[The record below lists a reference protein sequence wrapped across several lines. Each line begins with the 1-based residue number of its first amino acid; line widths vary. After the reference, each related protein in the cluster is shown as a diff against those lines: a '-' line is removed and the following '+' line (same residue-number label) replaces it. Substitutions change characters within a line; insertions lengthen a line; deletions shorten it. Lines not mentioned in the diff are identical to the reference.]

1 MRDTVPP
8 LRRSAVR
15 FTLTPPSRATAPPG
29 GSRGATGGRALPV
42 SASCGRS
49 CVLSRDELGPELLHE
64 HQPRN
69 GDGVRYSCPAK
80 VGKLACTACPLS
92 QHLPPEVTRV
102 TAPEVAR
109 PDGTTGTRK
118 VCNSSVTVPLA
129 VLGKHHQK
137 HRWGSRE
144 WRRSYDRRIRVEQS
158 FGSLKG
164 HTNGIIRPGWT
175 LQVGTVK
182 TSLLLGVAV
191 AAHNLTTLLN
201 WARKTRWTLDPLTL
215 IVIPT
220 SDDIHD
226 PDPGTGASSP
236 AQPGAPP
243 TA

>member
-1 MRDTVPP
+1 
-8 LRRSAVR
+8 VR

-102 TAPEVAR
+102 TAPEVTR
-109 PDGTTGTRK
+109 PDGTTGTPK

-137 HRWGSRE
+137 HRWGSTE
-144 WRRSYDRRIRVEQS
+144 WRRSYDPPQLADDRMA
-158 FGSLKG
+158 GL
-164 HTNGIIRPGWT
+164 P
-175 LQVGTVK
+175 
-182 TSLLLGVAV
+182 VAPPRSPS
-191 AAHNLTTLLN
+191 AA
-201 WARKTRWTLDPLTL
+201 A
-215 IVIPT
+215 
-220 SDDIHD
+220 
-226 PDPGTGASSP
+226 TGAN
-236 AQPGAPP
+236 PGQASFPSWVHFWRGRTLGSATTTTRAPP
-243 TA
+243 TMSLPGSTRHWQ